1 MDHTLLS
8 VLSILPLL
16 LRFTF
21 FFAVVVILVRLRRN
35 HRRPANYA
43 LAAISLQLIIATLF
57 PLVQYVGVRY
67 LTQQNIAVAFG
78 MLNLFSTLFST
89 LISIGSFT
97 LILVAVFIERDV
109 SENPRSI
116 ESPLSPGNDMSGK
129 PLENQPSENP
139 YVAPRL

>member
-78 MLNLFSTLFST
+78 MLNLFSTL
-89 LISIGSFT
+89 ISIGSFT